1 MARIKGGPYTRR
13 IRKKTLKLA
22 KGFKGAVS
30 IRYRIA
36 REAVEHSFHY
46 SYVGRRLKK
55 RDMRSLWITR
65 INAALK
71 EFGISYSRFIYGLK
85 NGSIL
90 INRKMLSEL
99 AINDK
104 ESFSYIV
111 NQAKEILTKEV

>member
-13 IRKKTLKLA
+13 RRKKTLKLA

-36 REAVEHSFHY
+36 REAVEHSLHY

>member
-13 IRKKTLKLA
+13 RRKKTLRLA
-22 KGFKGAVS
+22 KGFKGAAS
-30 IRYRIA
+30 IRYRVA
-36 REAVEHSFHY
+36 RESVEHSLHY

-71 EFGISYSRFIYGLK
+71 EFGISYSRFIHGLK
-85 NGSIL
+85 KGSIL

>member
-13 IRKKTLKLA
+13 RRKKTLKLA